1 MKRSVVRNL
10 KLFDVTM
17 RDGLQSL
24 KQVLPLYKKKEMV
37 DFIYYTYKP
46 NAIEIGSI
54 VSPKYIPQLENSL
67 ELYQYC
73 LDQKYNSDLYML
85 TPNIH
90 ALKKAKNAGVKHF
103 SFITSTS
110 NSFQKKNT
118 NKTLDETKTQFKN
131 MYNLIDK
138 DDKVKI
144 YMSCVEECPI
154 EGKKPVIDISSEIFY
169 YFFNFSDINQLCL
182 SDTCGTLTLDSF
194 KEIIHELRGNIPV
207 ENISLHLHKH
217 KHNDDIPLIIEH
229 AKQVG
234 IYKFDVSASKNMGG
248 CAMTIDSKKG
258 LPPNI
263 HYSDVEQHYK
273 ILKNDIKF

>member
-24 KQVLPLYKKKEMV
+24 KQVLPLHKKQEMV
-37 DFIYYTYKP
+37 NFIYHTYKP
-46 NAIEIGSI
+46 SALEIGSI
-54 VSPKYIPQLENSL
+54 VSPKYIPQMENSL

-73 LDQKYNSDLYML
+73 VDQKYNSDLYML
-85 TPNIH
+85 TPNIY
-90 ALKKAKNAGVKHF
+90 ALKKAKKAGVKNF

-118 NKTLDETKTQFKN
+118 NKTLDETKIQLMA
-131 MYNLIDK
+131 MYNLLEK

-154 EGKKPVIDISSEIFY
+154 EGKKSVIDICAEIFY
-169 YFFNFSDINQLCL
+169 YSFNFYNVNQLCL
-182 SDTCGTLTLDSF
+182 SDTCGTLTLDTF

-207 ENISLHLHKH
+207 ENISLHLHKNPQ
-217 KHNDDIPLIIEH
+217 NDEIPLIIDY

-234 IYKFDVSASKNMGG
+234 IYKFDVCASKNMGG

-263 HYSDVEQHYK
+263 HYSDVEF
-273 ILKNDIKF
+273 N